1 MNLKG
6 VVIGNG
12 VCHCSGDHCYGDDHS
27 YQLYKLLYGHGMI
40 STETFMSIWEG
51 CGYQDVYHGGA
62 GNYTSTECRAA
73 TAQAN
78 TEHGSFNVVN
88 VYDNCPPF
96 KQREVAK
103 FYENTGL

>member
-1 MNLKG
+1 M
-6 VVIGNG
+6 VWIAF
-12 VCHCSGDHCYGDDHS
+12 SQHS
-27 YQLYKLLYGHGMI
+27 SDGLADRYGHGMI

-62 GNYTSTECRAA
+62 GNYTSEECRAA

-96 KQREVAK
+96 KQREVAQ

>member
-1 MNLKG
+1 MRQVQGLPIE
-6 VVIGNG
+6 VR
-12 VCHCSGDHCYGDDHS
+12 
-27 YQLYKLLYGHGMI
+27 
-40 STETFMSIWEG
+40 TWEG
-51 CGYQDVYHGGA
+51 
-62 GNYTSTECRAA
+62 RAA